1 MASVTLAGVLLLA
14 NVGSN
19 LGVDGIST
27 VQHDAYESAVNVP
40 PSGHQRAASDAS
52 MVCARHHASNPLH
65 AVQNTSPGSR
75 GTSGATL
82 SAALASNSGLLS
94 LSGHRRAVTHS
105 SVSGRAIV
113 RAILHESL
121 NFDFTA
127 PNGTSSGAE
136 VEYPTF
142 VAQLQNLCVCPPAEE
157 LANRESTKLA
167 HTIRVC
173 RRVSVTKVS
182 LGGQVAHDSLES
194 ILRARVVDWDHRQ
207 AHR

>member
-1 MASVTLAGVLLLA
+1 MTSVTLAGVLLLA

-65 AVQNTSPGSR
+65 AVQNTLPGSR

-94 LSGHRRAVTHS
+94 LTGHRRAVTHA

-113 RAILHESL
+113 KAILHESL

-142 VAQLQNLCVCPPAEE
+142 VAQCIEAGSYLASGQGMATRAPPVGGTAT
-157 LANRESTKLA
+157 AR
-167 HTIRVC
+167 
-173 RRVSVTKVS
+173 
-182 LGGQVAHDSLES
+182 LGRLLHWYE
-194 ILRARVVDWDHRQ
+194 
-207 AHR
+207 